1 MTHTSIEHFQTEL
14 SEAEQASFE
23 AIVERFN
30 VPVDTELVEDAN
42 ACLYLN
48 ETINNTDLQ
57 ADKIA
62 ELKKTRDE
70 LLAEFLEHPQQ
81 AFMAEVLNY
90 ARLCRDR
97 SVTYQDTLG
106 TTVTEFVTSD
116 HERNR
121 ADLHFRILQ
130 HQSGTVKV
138 QAEVPLR
145 GEMFEGEEPFFITAG
160 TDGSFDVKQ
169 RVWRRGGYEYR
180 SLPLD
185 KDSSGEDRLKRF
197 FLFSTEAVHLAYTRR
212 PDERHAID
220 QQAKRY
226 LYDKIRGRTNPAA

>member
-1 MTHTSIEHFQTEL
+1 MTHISIEHFQTEL
-14 SEAEQASFE
+14 SESEQASFE
-23 AIVERFN
+23 AIVEQFN

-90 ARLCRDR
+90 ARLCKNR
-97 SVTYQDTLG
+97 SLTYQDTLG

-116 HERNR
+116 HERQR
-121 ADLHFRILQ
+121 ADLHFRISQ
-130 HQSGTVKV
+130 HESGTVRV
-138 QAEVPLR
+138 QVEMPLR
-145 GEMFEGEEPFFITAG
+145 GEMFESEEPFFISAG
-160 TDGSFDVKQ
+160 TDGSFDIKQ
-169 RVWRRGGYEYR
+169 RVWHRGQFEYR
-180 SLPLD
+180 SLPLE
-185 KDSSGEDRLKRF
+185 KASAGEDRLTRF
-197 FLFSTEAVHLAYTRR
+197 FLNSTEAVHLAYTRQ
-212 PDERHAID
+212 PDERHVID
-220 QQAKRY
+220 EQAKRF
-226 LYDKIRGRTNPAA
+226 LMNKIRGHAV